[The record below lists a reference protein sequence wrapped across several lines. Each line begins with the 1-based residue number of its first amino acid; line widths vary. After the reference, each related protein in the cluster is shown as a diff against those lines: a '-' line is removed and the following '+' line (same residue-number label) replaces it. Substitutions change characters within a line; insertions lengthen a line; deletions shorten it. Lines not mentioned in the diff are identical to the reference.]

1 MNDLLLFKK
10 ICYWT
15 RKFITTTAKAL
26 HSFTLSWTGHLFL
39 FPHPSQCPC
48 YYPVWVGTRYDGR
61 TVRTEWRIGSSPCLT
76 KYHVMMT
83 YWGSGG
89 ISPRILNPALDG
101 GMWSASLP
109 SRYTHGT
116 HWIGGWVGPRAGL
129 DATEKRKIP
138 APADNGTPAVQPV
151 A

>member
-1 MNDLLLFKK
+1 VHH
-10 ICYWT
+10 
-15 RKFITTTAKAL
+15 L
-26 HSFTLSWTGHLFL
+26 HSSRHLSLGAQLPSVLKEFLPHQVQVFLLPALAILFY
-39 FPHPSQCPC
+39 CK
-48 YYPVWVGTRYDGR
+48 VKVK
-61 TVRTEWRIGSSPCLT
+61 SSLCLT